1 MANAQLLCRRRFPG
15 QQRGGDPCG
24 IGLKEDSRE
33 CHRQDSARTQP
44 HEFTAEEARA
54 VFDERAQRLLG
65 MGGEEFRRRW
75 EAGEL
80 DPDDDRVLRLAMLL
94 PLGR

>member
-1 MANAQLLCRRRFPG
+1 M
-15 QQRGGDPCG
+15 
-24 IGLKEDSRE
+24 
-33 CHRQDSARTQP
+33 SATVETPQEPRP
-44 HEFTAEEARA
+44 HELTPEEARA

-65 MGGEEFRRRW
+65 ITGEEFRRQW

-80 DPDDDRVLRLAMLL
+80 DPGDDRVLRLVMLL

>member
-1 MANAQLLCRRRFPG
+1 V
-15 QQRGGDPCG
+15 
-24 IGLKEDSRE
+24 
-33 CHRQDSARTQP
+33 
-44 HEFTAEEARA
+44 

-94 PLGR
+94 PLGQ

>member
-1 MANAQLLCRRRFPG
+1 MPVAPPG
-15 QQRGGDPCG
+15 NTGHRGPYCG
-24 IGLKEDSRE
+24 TLDGPKEASV
-33 CHRQDSARTQP
+33 SATVETPQEPRP
-44 HEFTAEEARA
+44 HELTPDEARA

-65 MGGEEFRRRW
+65 LTGDEFRRRW

-80 DPDDDRVLRLAMLL
+80 DPDDDRVLRLVMLL